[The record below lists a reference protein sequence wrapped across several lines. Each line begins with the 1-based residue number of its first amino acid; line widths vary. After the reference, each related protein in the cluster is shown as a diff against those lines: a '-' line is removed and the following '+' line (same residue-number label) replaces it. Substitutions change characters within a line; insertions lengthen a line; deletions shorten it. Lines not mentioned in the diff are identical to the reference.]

1 MFDEF
6 LDSVTIMDQTPSG
19 RRQLLQ
25 HLSPMSTESDISSE
39 LQLLNE
45 QMANKMIAYQN
56 TVDYNINEFDDLR
69 RWGDSTLIPKM
80 GKIKDKLKSLSSRE
94 QGI

>member
-45 QMANKMIAYQN
+45 
-56 TVDYNINEFDDLR
+56 
-69 RWGDSTLIPKM
+69 
-80 GKIKDKLKSLSSRE
+80 
-94 QGI
+94 